1 MNKSELIK
9 EVALKGQLS
18 FREAANAVD
27 AMIETIAETMQKGE
41 NITLVGFG
49 SFVIQ
54 ERKARNGHNPSTG
67 GSMLIPAKRQVKF
80 RPGSKMK
87 FDK

>member
-18 FREAANAVD
+18 FNEATNAVD
-27 AMIETIAETMQKGE
+27 AIMETIAETMHKGE
-41 NITLVGFG
+41 SVTLVGFG
-49 SFVIQ
+49 SQ
-54 ERKARNGHNPSTG
+54 ERKARNGHNPATG
-67 GSMLIPAKRQVKF
+67 GSMVIPSKRQVKF

-87 FDK
+87 LE

>member
-18 FREAANAVD
+18 IREATNALD
-27 AMIETIAETMQKGE
+27 AMIETIAATMQKGE

-54 ERKARNGHNPSTG
+54 ERKERNGHNPATG
-67 GSMLIPAKRQVKF
+67 GAMVIPAKRQVKF

-87 FDK
+87 LD

>member
-18 FREAANAVD
+18 FNEATNAVD
-27 AMIETIAETMQKGE
+27 AIMETIAETMH
-41 NITLVGFG
+41 
-49 SFVIQ
+49 
-54 ERKARNGHNPSTG
+54 NGHNPATG

-87 FDK
+87 LE

>member
-27 AMIETIAETMQKGE
+27 AMIETIAETMQKE
-41 NITLVGFG
+41 RISLWSVSEALSSKSVKRVTDIIRLRVG
-49 SFVIQ
+49 
-54 ERKARNGHNPSTG
+54 AC
-67 GSMLIPAKRQVKF
+67 
-80 RPGSKMK
+80 
-87 FDK
+87 

>member
-27 AMIETIAETMQKGE
+27 AMIETIAETIHKGE
-41 NITLVGFG
+41 SITLVGFG

-80 RPGSKMK
+80 RLGSKMK
-87 FDK
+87 LE

>member
-18 FREAANAVD
+18 LREATNAVD
-27 AMIETIAETMQKGE
+27 AMIETIAETIQKGE
-41 NITLVGFG
+41 SITLVGFG

-54 ERKARNGHNPSTG
+54 ERKARNGHNPATG
-67 GSMLIPAKRQVKF
+67 GSMVIPAKRQVKF

-87 FDK
+87 LK

>member
-9 EVALKGQLS
+9 EVALKRKLS
-18 FREAANAVD
+18 FNEATNAVD
-27 AMIETIAETMQKGE
+27 AIMEAIAETMHKGE
-41 NITLVGFG
+41 GVTLVGFG

-54 ERKARNGHNPSTG
+54 GRKARNGHNPATG

-80 RPGSKMK
+80 RPGSTMK
-87 FDK
+87 LE

>member
-18 FREAANAVD
+18 FNEATNAVD
-27 AMIETIAETMQKGE
+27 AIMETIAETMHKGE
-41 NITLVGFG
+41 SVTLVGFG
-49 SFVIQ
+49 
-54 ERKARNGHNPSTG
+54 HNSATG

-87 FDK
+87 LE

>member
-18 FREAANAVD
+18 FNEATNAVD
-27 AMIETIAETMQKGE
+27 AIMETIAETMHKGE
-41 NITLVGFG
+41 SVTLVGFG

-54 ERKARNGHNPSTG
+54 ERKARHRRLNAGSGQTTGEIPSR
-67 GSMLIPAKRQVKF
+67 K
-80 RPGSKMK
+80 
-87 FDK
+87 

>member
-9 EVALKGQLS
+9 EVALKGKLS
-18 FREAANAVD
+18 FREAGD
-27 AMIETIAETMQKGE
+27 ALDAIINTIAETMQKGE

-54 ERKARNGHNPSTG
+54 ERKERNGHNPSTG
-67 GSMLIPAKRQVKF
+67 GSMVIPAKRQVKF
-80 RPGSKMK
+80 RPGSKMRLG
-87 FDK
+87 

>member
-18 FREAANAVD
+18 FKEAADAVD
-27 AMIETIAETMQKGE
+27 AIIETIAETMHKGE
-41 NITLVGFG
+41 GVTLVGFG
-49 SFVIQ
+49 TFVVQ
-54 ERKARNGHNPSTG
+54 ERKARNGRNPATG
-67 GSMLIPAKRQVKF
+67 GSMIIPAKRQVKF

-87 FDK
+87 LE

>member
-18 FREAANAVD
+18 FNEATNAVD
-27 AMIETIAETMQKGE
+27 AIMETIAETMHKGE
-41 NITLVGFG
+41 
-49 SFVIQ
+49 S
-54 ERKARNGHNPSTG
+54 NGHNPATG
-67 GSMLIPAKRQVKF
+67 GSMVIPSKRQVKF

-87 FDK
+87 LE

>member
-18 FREAANAVD
+18 FNEATKAVD
-27 AMIETIAETMQKGE
+27 AIMETIAETMHKGE
-41 NITLVGFG
+41 GVTLVGFG
-49 SFVIQ
+49 SFVVQ
-54 ERKARNGHNPSTG
+54 ERKARNGHNSATG

-87 FDK
+87 LE

>member
-27 AMIETIAETMQKGE
+27 AMIETIAETIHK
-41 NITLVGFG
+41 L
-49 SFVIQ
+49 S
-54 ERKARNGHNPSTG
+54 
-67 GSMLIPAKRQVKF
+67 LIHI
-80 RPGSKMK
+80 
-87 FDK
+87 